1 MTRRAEAAKDFDS
14 AIRFYEQSAKKSHSA
29 NLYGNLANLYFKKE
43 MFGRSILNYRKALLL
58 APENRD
64 FTANLAFVRET
75 ARIQGSSLDKQSSYF
90 YFDVGPSSIN
100 AWTVFTAIIFWGGM
114 GAMGLI
120 FFWQFDRILQ
130 VILFL
135 FWIGLNFFGALAVT
149 KAKNNFDLQNREVI
163 AIASSTGEDSNAS
176 NLIYLRV
183 SAFEGSATNT
193 SVLPGESLFWR
204 RREPI
209 GRGWC
214 SQKHKNAIGEVWYFV
229 RSLEGRNKGWIREDQ
244 FERIVAP
251 KPAEIEANQ
260 GPQINRVSSI
270 FSIATKSPLNFSSM
284 IFLIP
289 SGNSEILFSIILES
303 LI

>member
-1 MTRRAEAAKDFDS
+1 MNRLFFVFASSLILASVGRADSENQLFYDAVRAEAAKDFDS

-90 YFDVGPSSIN
+90 YFDVSPSSIN
-100 AWTVFTAIIFWGGM
+100 AWTVFTAIIFWGGL

-135 FWIGLNFFGALAVT
+135 LDRA
-149 KAKNNFDLQNREVI
+149 
-163 AIASSTGEDSNAS
+163 
-176 NLIYLRV
+176 
-183 SAFEGSATNT
+183 
-193 SVLPGESLFWR
+193 
-204 RREPI
+204 
-209 GRGWC
+209 
-214 SQKHKNAIGEVWYFV
+214 
-229 RSLEGRNKGWIREDQ
+229 
-244 FERIVAP
+244 
-251 KPAEIEANQ
+251 
-260 GPQINRVSSI
+260 
-270 FSIATKSPLNFSSM
+270 
-284 IFLIP
+284 
-289 SGNSEILFSIILES
+289 
-303 LI
+303 